1 MPMMI
6 EAQFLALTNRAA
18 VTWTREFQQHLNNST
33 EALSQQLKRVADG
46 ATLTD
51 DNSSRNL
58 TRAAGPMAATPTSSA
73 EA

>member
-33 EALSQQLKRVADG
+33 EAISQQMKRVVDST
-46 ATLTD
+46 TLTD
-51 DNSSRNL
+51 DNGSRNL
-58 TRAAGPMAATPTSSA
+58 AKASGPLAAAPTSTQA
-73 EA
+73 

>member
-33 EALSQQLKRVADG
+33 EAISQQMKRVVDST
-46 ATLTD
+46 TLTD
-51 DNSSRNL
+51 DNGSRNL
-58 TRAAGPMAATPTSSA
+58 TKASGPMAPTPTTSS

>member
-46 ATLTD
+46 TTMTD
-51 DNSSRNL
+51 SNVSRNI
-58 TRAAGPMAATPTSSA
+58 TKASGEMAPTPTSA